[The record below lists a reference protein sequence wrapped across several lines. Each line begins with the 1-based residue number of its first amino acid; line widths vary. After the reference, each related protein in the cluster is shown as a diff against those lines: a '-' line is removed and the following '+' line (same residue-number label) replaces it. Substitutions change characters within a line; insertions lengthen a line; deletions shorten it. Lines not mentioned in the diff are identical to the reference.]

1 MLPAALL
8 WAACGAALLGP
19 VCRSIVVTGHT
30 RGDPFD
36 SPLMVS
42 LSNYER
48 LAQDVLVEPRA
59 GHSPFDKLRAS
70 DRTSGPTHYH
80 PEFAAQTTEI
90 ISAIQIHGN
99 TATTDDEIRRL
110 AQIDVGARVEATTVD
125 DVAARLRATK
135 RFQSVQVLKRFAS
148 IADPSQIVLV
158 IVVDE
163 GPVKIEVTGDP
174 DHPTR
179 VVRSRNL
186 NLMFLPVLVF
196 EDGYGFTYGVRFAKP
211 DVAGKGSRVSFPLT
225 WGGDKRAGVE
235 FDAPVRHG
243 PIDRMLAGASVSRRE
258 NPFYAEDDD
267 RQRAWVRGEREI
279 VRNVRVGATGGWQRA
294 SFFSVTDTF
303 GQFGA
308 DVVVDTRID
317 PLLPRNAIYAR
328 AAWEHL
334 SLGLNRRDLDARGYV
349 AAIGQSVVA
358 LRAVRQD
365 ADHPLPQYLKPL
377 LGGMPNLRGFEVGV
391 DAGDILVA
399 TSAELIVPL
408 TSPLSIGK
416 VGVSVFVDAG
426 TVYDV
431 GEQLSDQRLKQGYG
445 GSLWFSAAFLKLNIA
460 VAHGRGAT
468 THVHVGAN
476 VSF

>member
-1 MLPAALL
+1 VLQAALL
-8 WAACGAALLGP
+8 CAALAYGATLSGS
-19 VCRSIVVTGHT
+19 RALAIVAQ
-30 RGDPFD
+30 
-36 SPLMVS
+36 SPEV
-42 LSNYER
+42 
-48 LAQDVLVEPRA
+48 
-59 GHSPFDKLRAS
+59 
-70 DRTSGPTHYH
+70 
-80 PEFAAQTTEI
+80 

-110 AQIDVGARVEATTVD
+110 AGIEVGSRIEATTVD

-163 GPVKIEVTGDP
+163 GPVKIEFTDDP

-179 VVRSRNL
+179 VVRSRHP
-186 NLMFLPVLVF
+186 NLMFLPVLAF

-235 FDAPVRHG
+235 FDAPIPRG
-243 PIDRMLAGASVSRRE
+243 PIDRVLAGASVSRRE
-258 NPFYAEDDD
+258 NPFYDEDDD
-267 RQRAWVRGEREI
+267 RQRVWVRGEREI
-279 VRNVRVGATGGWQRA
+279 VRNVRVGVTGGWQRA
-294 SFFSVTDTF
+294 SFLSTTDTF
-303 GQFGA
+303 GQIGA

-317 PLLPRNAIYAR
+317 PLLPRNAMYVR

-334 SLGLNRRDLDARGYV
+334 SLGLDRRDFDVRGYV
-349 AAIGQSVVA
+349 GVFGQSVVA
-358 LRAVRQD
+358 LRVQRED
-365 ADHPLPQYLKPL
+365 SDHPQPPYLKPL

-391 DAGDILVA
+391 DVGDILVA

-416 VGVSVFVDAG
+416 IGVSGFVDAG
-426 TVYDV
+426 TVYDS
-431 GEQLSDQRLKQGYG
+431 GEQLADQTLKQGYG
-445 GSLWFSAAFLKLNIA
+445 GSLWFSAAFLRFNLA
-460 VAHGRGAT
+460 VAHGRGAST
-468 THVHVGAN
+468 RVHVGAT